1 MRGRGGSFFYSKTPR
16 VLCFCT
22 CKEKQSSSLFLCLDS
37 PSDVD
42 RHIFCAMGNSRG
54 VEMSEDGAG
63 DAGNREGRENPQFTK
78 VQELTPSPE

>member
-1 MRGRGGSFFYSKTPR
+1 MPL

-42 RHIFCAMGNSRG
+42 GYIFCGMGNSRM
-54 VEMSEDGAG
+54 VEMSEGGEGMQGAEKG
-63 DAGNREGRENPQFTK
+63 GK
-78 VQELTPSPE
+78 IHSL